1 MANKPKKSGLPQK
14 PRNGW
19 KIYFT
24 AEEVQY
30 LEAEARRLG
39 YKSAQKYVE
48 DKFRQE
54 RLQAK
59 LKA

>member
-1 MANKPKKSGLPQK
+1 MADKPKTKEQPQK

-24 AEEVQY
+24 AEEVAY
-30 LEAEARRLG
+30 LEKQARELG

-54 RLQAK
+54 RLAER
-59 LKA
+59 LKR